1 MVKQNKP
8 RTNKIMRKIAKWIN
22 AIANYRE
29 SRWSCYGC
37 GNGCGSSPIS
47 TSGCGGGNPC
57 G

>member
-1 MVKQNKP
+1 
-8 RTNKIMRKIAKWIN
+8 MRKIAKWIN
-22 AIANYRE
+22 TIANYRE